1 MRVIRYASP
10 DGRDAF
16 ANWFEDLDAQA
27 AAKVVIAVTRLGLG
41 NHSNA
46 KGVGGG
52 VLELGIDFGPGYRVY
67 FAKDGPDVVVLLG
80 GGTKKRQGRDIE
92 DAHRRWREYR
102 LRRKGDG

>member
-1 MRVIRYASP
+1 
-10 DGRDAF
+10 
-16 ANWFEDLDAQA
+16 
-27 AAKVVIAVTRLGLG
+27 
-41 NHSNA
+41 
-46 KGVGGG
+46 
-52 VLELGIDFGPGYRVY
+52 VLELRIDFGPGYRVY